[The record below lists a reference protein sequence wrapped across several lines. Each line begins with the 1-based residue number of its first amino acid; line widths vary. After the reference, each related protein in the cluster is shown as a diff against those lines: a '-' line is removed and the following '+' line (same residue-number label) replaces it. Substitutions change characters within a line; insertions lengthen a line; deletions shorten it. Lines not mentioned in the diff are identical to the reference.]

1 METITA
7 TERPQDRTG
16 AGTST
21 RAYGSIVP
29 SDPVDV
35 VYIAR
40 LRDCQE
46 QKAYMQSSH
55 IAPQLWAG
63 DKPKRAL
70 AGCSRPT
77 LPATGEGSPRR
88 SRLRAEEVGEVFLGR
103 DEAGGDAELV
113 GLMAE
118 GVHLRPVLLEP
129 VGVEIG
135 AH

>member
-1 METITA
+1 MGFPGITAAKNSGITARSSEIISGRMPMETITA

-63 DKPKRAL
+63 DKPNRAL
-70 AGCSRPT
+70 AGM
-77 LPATGEGSPRR
+77 LPPDPPRNGGRESEAEPSTRRGSRR
-88 SRLRAEEVGEVFLGR
+88 SIP
-103 DEAGGDAELV
+103 
-113 GLMAE
+113 
-118 GVHLRPVLLEP
+118 RP
-129 VGVEIG
+129 
-135 AH
+135 